1 MNSVTWFFPTYIACL
16 IVLLIDVH
24 IDKKRNYYVP
34 IKSFVSAMFVF
45 GCIYFM
51 YFAEKMEYA
60 HYFMLAAVVLC
71 MTGDVLLGFYQK
83 KWKKRFLLSGMI
95 SFGLAHML
103 FLTYLY
109 MGDSKFSI
117 AQIIVPVVLFGVTIG
132 LIKGCNLKT
141 GRMLIPTLI
150 YSVLVTSFMTKSIM
164 MLVMNNPLTKANLIM
179 ALGGILFFVSDFI
192 LLFLYFGHI
201 RNRKFKGACHI
212 LNLASYYLAV
222 LLIISTTLL

>member
-1 MNSVTWFFPTYIACL
+1 
-16 IVLLIDVH
+16 
-24 IDKKRNYYVP
+24 
-34 IKSFVSAMFVF
+34 
-45 GCIYFM
+45 
-51 YFAEKMEYA
+51 
-60 HYFMLAAVVLC
+60 
-71 MTGDVLLGFYQK
+71 
-83 KWKKRFLLSGMI
+83 MI

-109 MGDSKFSI
+109 MSDPKFSV

-132 LIKGCNLKT
+132 LIKGCNLKI

-201 RNRKFKGACHI
+201 KNRKFKGACHI

-222 LLIISTTLL
+222 LLIVSTTLL